1 LTVEE
6 IIIAIIG
13 ALAVV
18 LSAIIPYVITK
29 NKEIEVRIKEKKL
42 ERYDMLLSKFTKFLS
57 DPPDTMYT
65 YEFIEA
71 YNSASAYASNEV
83 LKACHDLMEAIKKQS
98 EKRKTNPRYVI
109 PDEEQ
114 DKLISGVFIAI
125 RKDVRP
131 KEPDFNFK
139 AFKPIKP
146 TKLPSES

>member
-1 LTVEE
+1 MTVEE

-71 YNSASAYASNEV
+71 YN
-83 LKACHDLMEAIKKQS
+83 
-98 EKRKTNPRYVI
+98 
-109 PDEEQ
+109 
-114 DKLISGVFIAI
+114 
-125 RKDVRP
+125 
-131 KEPDFNFK
+131 
-139 AFKPIKP
+139 
-146 TKLPSES
+146 

>member
-1 LTVEE
+1 MPVEE

-13 ALAVV
+13 AIAVV

-42 ERYDMLLSKFTKFLS
+42 ERYDVLLSKFTKFLS
-57 DPPDTMYT
+57 DPPNTTYT

-83 LKACHDLMEAIKKQS
+83 INACHDIMEAIKKQS
-98 EKRKTNPRYVI
+98 EMKKTNPRYVI

-114 DKLISGVFIAI
+114 DRLISGVFMAI

-131 KEPDFNFK
+131 KEPEFNFK
-139 AFKPIKP
+139 AFTPVKP
-146 TKLPSES
+146 T